1 MASSSD
7 QATYYIPHSGWYP
20 IWVAV
25 GSALLLFGLGSWLND
40 LKAETEPSRALF
52 YTGAVI
58 LSVVLFAWFAKVVN
72 ENLEGLTSPQLHRS
86 YIWGI
91 SWFIFSEVMFFF
103 AFFGAL
109 LYARVLSVQWLG
121 GEGAKGFTGEYLWPE
136 FEAVWPVISN
146 PDPAVFENPR
156 GDMASPGLLSWGGY
170 LPFWNTVILL
180 TSSVTVHFAHTA
192 IKNADRTRLLRW
204 LGLTVALGVVAG
216 GRVRARV
223 SGAGPDFVQR
233 DLRLDL
239 LPADRLPWVPRH
251 ARHVHALRAA
261 GSCLQGALSTQGL
274 LRLRSVFLVLAFR
287 GRCLGLPVPLRLRI
301 LKPLSRRR
309 SGTDATGRCCPSRAL
324 PWQSRT
330 GR

>member
-25 GSALLLFGLGSWLND
+25 GSALLLFGLASWLND

-52 YTGAVI
+52 FVGAII

-109 LYARVLSVQWLG
+109 FYARVLSVQWLG
-121 GEGAKGFTGEYLWPE
+121 GEGAKGITGDYLWPE
-136 FEAVWPVISN
+136 FEAVWPVVSN

-156 GDMASPGLLSWGGY
+156 GDMASPGVLNWGGY

-192 IKNADRTRLLRW
+192 IKNADRGKLLRW
-204 LGLTVALGVVAG
+204 LGLTVALGVVFLFLQVEEYLYAYEELG
-216 GRVRARV
+216 LTLS
-223 SGAGPDFVQR
+223 SGIYGSTFFLLTGFHGFHVTLGTFMLFVQLMR
-233 DLRLDL
+233 AFKGHFQPKDCFGFEASSWYWHFVDVV
-239 LPADRLPWVPRH
+239 WV
-251 ARHVHALRAA
+251 
-261 GSCLQGALSTQGL
+261 CLFLFVY
-274 LRLRSVFLVLAFR
+274 VF
-287 GRCLGLPVPLRLRI
+287 
-301 LKPLSRRR
+301 
-309 SGTDATGRCCPSRAL
+309 
-324 PWQSRT
+324 
-330 GR
+330 